1 MTNFASQIANLED
14 CEAILEYVYA
24 ACVEEGA
31 IWFSYHFTSAFE
43 SQTSKGT
50 AIWARDYPLEYQKL
64 YIAEDWRSQDPVPRL
79 TFMHGPILTWT
90 GAERHVG
97 GDTAG
102 EKFLQRLRGLGIDN
116 WASFALFGP
125 HNRDGYASMRF
136 RDDPDG
142 FRDGDLQ
149 AIHSLLTAAHFQIC
163 TIMDGGS
170 SSVNLSD
177 REREVLEW
185 MGRGK
190 SAAEI
195 AIILDISSETVR
207 TYTRRVYD
215 KLQTNDRVTATVRAL
230 KLGLVDL

>member
-1 MTNFASQIANLED
+1 MPNFASHIAKLEN

-24 ACVEEGA
+24 ACVEEGVV
-31 IWFSYHFTSAFE
+31 WFSYHFTSAFE

-79 TFMHGPILTWT
+79 TFKYGPILTWT
-90 GAERHVG
+90 EAMKRAKGDPAAES
-97 GDTAG
+97 
-102 EKFLQRLRGLGIDN
+102 FLARLEGLGIDN

-136 RDDPDG
+136 GEDPEAFADG
-142 FRDGDLQ
+142 RLQ
-149 AIHSLLTAAHFQIC
+149 SIQALLMAAHFQIC

-170 SSVNLSD
+170 ASVALSD

-190 SAAEI
+190 SSSDI
-195 AIILDISSETVR
+195 ATILAISPETVR
-207 TYTRRVYD
+207 TYTRRIYE

>member
-1 MTNFASQIANLED
+1 MSNFALEIAKLES

-24 ACVEEGA
+24 ACSDEGA

-43 SQTSKGT
+43 SQTSKNT

-64 YIAEDWRSQDPVPRL
+64 YVAEDWRGHDPVPRL
-79 TFMHGPILTWT
+79 TFQHGPILTWT
-90 GAERHVG
+90 GAEREVA
-97 GDTAG
+97 GDQIG
-102 EKFLQRLRGLGIDN
+102 EQFLKRLRGLGINN

-125 HNRDGYASMRF
+125 LNRDGYASMRF
-136 RDDPDG
+136 RDDPDAFDEG
-142 FRDGDLQ
+142 RLQ
-149 AIHSLLTAAHFQIC
+149 AIHSLLLAAHLQIC

-170 SSVNLSD
+170 SPVSLSD

-190 SAAEI
+190 SSADIATILEI
-195 AIILDISSETVR
+195 SPETVR
-207 TYTRRVYD
+207 TYTRRIYD

-230 KLGLVDL
+230 KLGLVEL